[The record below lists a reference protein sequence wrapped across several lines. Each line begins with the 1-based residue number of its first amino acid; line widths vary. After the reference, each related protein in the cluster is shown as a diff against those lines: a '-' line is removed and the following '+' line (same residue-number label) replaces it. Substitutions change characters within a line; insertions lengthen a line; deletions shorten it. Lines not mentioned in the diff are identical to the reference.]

1 VTVNAPPGTANY
13 QQIRSLLHD
22 YLATD
27 GETSYRGGQG
37 QTSNNSVFSRAPR
50 DRNKRMFKLTD
61 MDTKSSE
68 LTQEREDLEFILKSS
83 VPGLVSDAKRP
94 EDVSADAS
102 TNLDGSATG
111 HKLLVEPS
119 VFNMGIL
126 LPPSLDFLT
135 RLKEVVPPG
144 SDIVMSTLTSFLD
157 DFLVNV
163 FHPQL
168 EETLIDLCSQTFIE
182 LDAFQEDPQ
191 WSQHSKKPIFK
202 GTTKFFT
209 FITAFCK
216 MLDNLPHDQAFSQL
230 IITEMNNYAQK
241 CTGWFKALVARS
253 QAKEST
259 GRLVKATAFF
269 ADSEN
274 EIGGTIAQL
283 MQADVEQSSELL
295 EKSISLLIAEVGKD
309 PLDQQD
315 MIQDKKT
322 VQSLCLLFTSMQWL
336 ATKVAQ
342 LRHISDR
349 ATDSSKPDQSNQRYK
364 TRWTLLATAEPR
376 LGGVSV
382 YLPLNHETAG

>member
-1 VTVNAPPGTANY
+1 
-13 QQIRSLLHD
+13 
-22 YLATD
+22 
-27 GETSYRGGQG
+27 
-37 QTSNNSVFSRAPR
+37 
-50 DRNKRMFKLTD
+50 MFKLTD
-61 MDTKSSE
+61 MNTKSSE

-94 EDVSADAS
+94 EDVAADAS

-144 SDIVMSTLTSFLD
+144 SDIIMSTLTSFLD

-182 LDAFQEDPQ
+182 LDAFQEDSQ

-202 GTTKFFT
+202 GTAKFFT

-259 GRLVKATAFF
+259 RRLVKATAFY

-283 MQADVEQSSELL
+283 IQPVGDQSPELL
-295 EKSISLLIAEVGKD
+295 EKSISLLIAEVEKD

-315 MIQDKKT
+315 LIQDKKT

-376 LGGVSV
+376 SGGISV
-382 YLPLNHETAG
+382 YLPLNHETAGYVNFYPTYFNFF